1 MTYYYKS
8 VNHRSGETD
17 TKPRETKEFLEYV
30 TQKKHWRI
38 TQLPNGFYQAEYQKN
53 GTINEDVWIDITRR
67 ETIEDCEAAIDKTIE
82 HYKNK
87 LAFLDGPKVVKTF
100 S

>member
-8 VNHRSGETD
+8 VNHRAGEND
-17 TKPRETKEFLEYV
+17 TRPKETKEFLEYV

-67 ETIEDCEAAIDKTIE
+67 ETLEDCERAIDKTIE

-87 LAFLDGPKVVKTF
+87 LEFLDGPKVVKTF

>member
-1 MTYYYKS
+1 MTYFYSSSK
-8 VNHRSGETD
+8 TD
-17 TKPRETKEFLEYV
+17 TKPKETKEFLEYV

-38 TQLPNGFYQAEYQKN
+38 TELPNGFYQAEYQKK

-87 LAFLDGPKVVKTF
+87 LEFLDGPKVVKTF